1 MTSRLTDLMVRGL
14 YLGQILLVAL
24 AAITVAGL
32 LVGVSDRKPPFAILA
47 HEPVLVQAGQW
58 ASLNVPVYRD
68 LERKCDASYSRFIYD
83 ADNSRV
89 DLGIGFKP
97 WEEILA
103 DDKRTPGRL
112 LVTIPVPPI
121 EAPGV
126 KGGIKPGP
134 GRLATDLEYTCN
146 KGHAYLY
153 PIKVHT
159 DILLDIQP

>member
-1 MTSRLTDLMVRGL
+1 MTQKLTALMVRGL
-14 YLGQILLVAL
+14 RAGNIIFVTL
-24 AAITVAGL
+24 AALTGALIV
-32 LVGVSDRKPPFAILA
+32 VGAFDRRPPFAVLP

-68 LERKCDASYSRFIYD
+68 LERKCDAVYSRFLFD
-83 ADNSRV
+83 SANSRT
-89 DLGIGFKP
+89 DLSTGFVP
-97 WEEILA
+97 WEQIA
-103 DDKRTPGRL
+103 AMDARTPGRL
-112 LVTIPVPPI
+112 LVNIPVPPL
-121 EAPGV
+121 AASGV
-126 KGGIKPGP
+126 KGGVQPGP